1 LYLDGAIVNSDALA
15 RDSDSA
21 TSSPLAVICG
31 ASATGLGVGRDLGR
45 RGVSVVFADYESFRP
60 GFVSKY
66 VSRDESGI
74 VVGSEEEL
82 IEKLVLLGSRQSIN
96 PVLFQT
102 TDQMVLTVAEHRDQL
117 EPHFHIADSTR
128 PGIADVVTDKKS
140 FYELCVK
147 HGVVSPRTA
156 FPETLDDALTVR
168 SEFDFPVIIK
178 PIHGHLW
185 RERLKG
191 RKLLTAATPD
201 EFEVIVRKFADDIQE
216 LMIQELIPGP
226 ESNLWIGGL
235 YLRQCDGEP
244 GAIFTGRKLRQHPP
258 GFGSASLADACQ
270 NDDVVKLSVSFL
282 QEIGYRG
289 VCGTEFKFD
298 ERDSQYKMV
307 EVNPRQTLWFALI
320 DAAGIP
326 LNYYAYCDLAGL
338 PLPDAGKLRD
348 GTKWILFEKDL
359 ITSIGYMLK
368 GQLGLF
374 RWLGSYRNIRVH
386 AVMSM
391 TDRRP
396 MLSTLRTYGV
406 RIWQRFIRRS

>member
-1 LYLDGAIVNSDALA
+1 MSADSPPSDYESL
-15 RDSDSA
+15 
-21 TSSPLAVICG
+21 PLAVICG

-60 GFVSKY
+60 GFVSRY
-66 VSRDESGI
+66 VSRNESGI
-74 VVGSEEEL
+74 VAGAEIDL
-82 IEKLVLLGSRQSIN
+82 IEKLVALGSRQTIK

-102 TDQMVLTVAEHRDQL
+102 TDQMVLTVAEHREKL
-117 EPHFHIADSTR
+117 EQHYHIADSTR
-128 PGIADVVTDKKS
+128 SGIADVVTDKKS

-156 FPETLDDALTVR
+156 FPESLDDALTVR

-201 EFEVIVRKFADDIQE
+201 EFEEIVRKFSDDIQD
-216 LMIQELIPGP
+216 LIIQELIPGP

-235 YLRQCDGEP
+235 YLRQSDGEP

-258 GFGSASLADACQ
+258 GFGSASLADACP

-282 QEIGYRG
+282 QQIGYRG

-338 PLPDAGKLRD
+338 PLPDAGSLRD

-359 ITSIGYMLK
+359 ITSIGYILK

>member
-1 LYLDGAIVNSDALA
+1 M
-15 RDSDSA
+15 
-21 TSSPLAVICG
+21 SSVPSPESNQILPLAVICG

-45 RGVSVVFADYESFRP
+45 RGVSVVFADFESFRP
-60 GFVSKY
+60 GFVSRY
-66 VSRDESGI
+66 VSKVEPGI
-74 VVGSEEEL
+74 TAKSEEDL
-82 IEKLVLLGSRQSIN
+82 VEKLVALGSRQPVK

-102 TDQMVLTVAEHRDQL
+102 TDQMVLLIAQHREQLDQ
-117 EPHFHIADSTR
+117 HFHIANSTR

-147 HGVVSPRTA
+147 HGVVAPRTS
-156 FPETLDDALTVR
+156 FPETLEQALTVK

-191 RKLLTAATPD
+191 RKLLTAASPD
-201 EFEVIVRKFADDIQE
+201 EYEQIVKKFADDIRE
-216 LMIQELIPGP
+216 LMVQELIPGP

-235 YLRQCDGEP
+235 YLRQRDGEP

-258 GFGSASLADACQ
+258 GFGSASLADASP
-270 NDDVVKLSVSFL
+270 NEDVVRLSVKFL
-282 QEIGYRG
+282 REIGYRG

-320 DAAGIP
+320 DASGIP
-326 LNYYAYCDLAGL
+326 LNYYAYCDLGGL
-338 PLPDAGKLRD
+338 PLPKAGSLRD

-359 ITSIGYMLK
+359 ITSIGYILK
-368 GQLGLF
+368 GKLGLF

-391 TDRRP
+391 SDRRP
-396 MLSTLRTYGV
+396 MFSLLRTYAV
-406 RIWQRFIRRS
+406 RVWSRFILRS

>member
-1 LYLDGAIVNSDALA
+1 MSAASTSRSDHEL
-15 RDSDSA
+15 
-21 TSSPLAVICG
+21 PLVVICG

-45 RGVSVVFADYESFRP
+45 HGVSVVFADYESFRP
-60 GFVSKY
+60 GFVSRY
-66 VSRDESGI
+66 VSKDEPGI
-74 VVGSEEEL
+74 VAESEADL
-82 IEKLVLLGSRQSIN
+82 IAKLLDLGRRQSMK

-102 TDQMVLTVAEHRDQL
+102 TDQMVLTVAQHREELAQY
-117 EPHFHIADSTR
+117 FHIAESTR

-147 HGVVSPRTA
+147 HGVVSPRTV
-156 FPETLDDALTVR
+156 FPENVEDALTVK

-191 RKLLTAATPD
+191 KKLLTAGTPD
-201 EFEVIVRKFADDIQE
+201 EFERIVRKFEDDIQE

-226 ESNLWIGGL
+226 ESNLWVGGL
-235 YLRQCDGEP
+235 YFRQSDGEP
-244 GAIFTGRKLRQHPP
+244 GSIFTGRKLRQHPP

-270 NDDVVKLSVSFL
+270 NDDVVEVSVNFL

-326 LNYYAYCDLAGL
+326 QNYYAYCDLAGL
-338 PLPDAGKLRD
+338 PLPNVGSLRE

-359 ITSIGYMLK
+359 ITSIEYILRGK
-368 GQLGLF
+368 LGLF

-391 TDRRP
+391 SDRRP
-396 MLSTLRTYGV
+396 MFSILRTYAV
-406 RIWQRFIRRS
+406 RIWSRFIRRS

>member
-1 LYLDGAIVNSDALA
+1 MSSASSPGSDEIL
-15 RDSDSA
+15 
-21 TSSPLAVICG
+21 PLAVICG

-45 RGVSVVFADYESFRP
+45 RGVAVVFADFESFRP
-60 GFVSKY
+60 GFVSRY
-66 VSRDESGI
+66 VSSDEPGI
-74 VVGSEEEL
+74 IAKSDEDL
-82 IEKLVLLGSRQSIN
+82 IEKLVSLGSRQSVK

-102 TDQMVLTVAEHRDQL
+102 TDQMVLTIAQHREQL
-117 EPHFHIADSTR
+117 AQHFHIADSTR

-156 FPETLDDALTVR
+156 FPETLEQALTVK

-201 EFEVIVRKFADDIQE
+201 EFEQIVRKFADDICE

-235 YLRQCDGEP
+235 YLRQSNGEP
-244 GAIFTGRKLRQHPP
+244 GTIFTGRKLRQHPP

-270 NDDVVKLSVSFL
+270 NADVVRLSVNFL

-298 ERDSQYKMV
+298 ERDSLYKMV

-338 PLPDAGKLRD
+338 PLPDTGSLRD

-359 ITSIGYMLK
+359 ITSIGYILK
-368 GQLGLF
+368 GKLGLF

-391 TDRRP
+391 SDRRP
-396 MLSTLRTYGV
+396 MFSLLRTYAV
-406 RIWQRFIRRS
+406 RVWSRFIRRS

>member
-1 LYLDGAIVNSDALA
+1 MTV
-15 RDSDSA
+15 DSSP
-21 TSSPLAVICG
+21 SENEPLPLAVICG

-45 RGVSVVFADYESFRP
+45 RGVSVVFADYECFRP
-60 GFVSKY
+60 GFVSRY
-66 VSRDESGI
+66 VCRDESEI
-74 VVGSEEEL
+74 VAGSEDEL
-82 IEKLVLLGSRQSIN
+82 IEQLVALGSRQSAK

-102 TDQMVLTVAEHRDQL
+102 TDQMVLTVADHRDKL
-117 EPHFHIADSTR
+117 EPHFYIADSLR
-128 PGIADVVTDKKS
+128 SGIADVVTDKKS

-156 FPETLDDALTVR
+156 FPATLDEALTVR

-201 EFEVIVRKFADDIQE
+201 EFEEIVRKFSDDIQD
-216 LMIQELIPGP
+216 LIIQELIPGP

-235 YLRQCDGEP
+235 YLRQSDGEP

-258 GFGSASLADACQ
+258 GFGSASLADACP
-270 NDDVVKLSVSFL
+270 NDDVVKLSVNFL
-282 QEIGYRG
+282 QQIGYRG

-338 PLPDAGKLRD
+338 PLPDAGTLRD

-359 ITSIGYMLK
+359 ITSIGYILK

-374 RWLGSYRNIRVH
+374 RWLGSFRNIRVH
-386 AVMSM
+386 AVLSL

>member
-1 LYLDGAIVNSDALA
+1 MPA
-15 RDSDSA
+15 DSPPSEDEPL
-21 TSSPLAVICG
+21 PLAVICG

-45 RGVSVVFADYESFRP
+45 RGVSVVFADYEAFRP
-60 GFVSKY
+60 GYVSRFVSK
-66 VSRDESGI
+66 DEPGI
-74 VVGSEEEL
+74 IAASEADL
-82 IEKLVLLGSRQSIN
+82 IEKLRELGHRQALK

-102 TDQMVLTVAEHRDQL
+102 TDQMVLTVAQHREEL
-117 EPHFHIADSTR
+117 EKHFRIADSTR
-128 PGIADVVTDKKS
+128 SGIADAVTDKKS

-147 HGVVSPRTA
+147 HGVVSPRTV
-156 FPETLDDALTVR
+156 FPENLDDALKVK
-168 SEFDFPVIIK
+168 SDFDFPVIIK

-201 EFEVIVRKFADDIQE
+201 EFEQIVRKFADNIQE

-226 ESNLWIGGL
+226 ESNLWVGGL
-235 YLRQCDGEP
+235 YLRQSDGEP

-270 NDDVVKLSVSFL
+270 NDAVVKLSVNFL

-326 LNYYAYCDLAGL
+326 LNHYAYCDLAGL
-338 PLPDAGKLRD
+338 PLPKVGSLRE

-359 ITSIGYMLK
+359 ITSIGYILK
-368 GQLGLF
+368 GKLGLF
-374 RWLGSYRNIRVH
+374 RWLGSYRSIRVH

-391 TDRRP
+391 SDRRP
-396 MLSTLRTYGV
+396 MFSILRTYAV
-406 RIWQRFIRRS
+406 RIWSRFIRRS

>member
-1 LYLDGAIVNSDALA
+1 MSADSPSSSDHEL
-15 RDSDSA
+15 
-21 TSSPLAVICG
+21 PLAVICG

-60 GFVSKY
+60 GFASRY
-66 VSRDESGI
+66 VSRDEPGI
-74 VVGSEEEL
+74 VAESESDL
-82 IEKLVLLGSRQSIN
+82 IEKLRDLGRRQTVK

-102 TDQMVLTVAEHRDQL
+102 TDQLVLSIAQHREQL
-117 EPHFHIADSTR
+117 GQHYHIADSTR

-147 HGVVSPRTA
+147 HGVVSPRTV
-156 FPETLDDALTVR
+156 FPATLDEALTVR

-201 EFEVIVRKFADDIQE
+201 EFEQLVRKFADDIQD
-216 LMIQELIPGP
+216 LMIQEMIPGP
-226 ESNLWIGGL
+226 ESNLWVGGL
-235 YLRQCDGEP
+235 YLRQSDGEP
-244 GAIFTGRKLRQHPP
+244 GTIFTGRKLRQHPP

-282 QEIGYRG
+282 QQIGYRG

-320 DAAGIP
+320 DASGIP

-338 PLPDAGKLRD
+338 PLPDAGKLRE

-359 ITSIGYMLK
+359 ITSIRYILR
-368 GQLGLF
+368 GQLGFF
-374 RWLGSYRNIRVH
+374 RWLGSFRNVRVH

-391 TDRRP
+391 SDRRP
-396 MLSTLRTYGV
+396 MVSTLRTYGV

>member
-1 LYLDGAIVNSDALA
+1 MS
-15 RDSDSA
+15 SA
-21 TSSPLAVICG
+21 PSPEPNQILPLAVICG

-45 RGVSVVFADYESFRP
+45 RGVSVVFADFESFRP
-60 GFVSKY
+60 GFVSRY
-66 VSRDESGI
+66 VSKDESAI
-74 VVGSEEEL
+74 IAKSEDDL
-82 IEKLVLLGSRQSIN
+82 IEKLVALGSRQPVK

-102 TDQMVLTVAEHRDQL
+102 TDQMVLTIAQHRERLSQ
-117 EPHFHIADSTR
+117 HFLIADSTR
-128 PGIADVVTDKKS
+128 PGIADVVTDKKT

-156 FPETLDDALTVR
+156 FPETLEQALTVK

-191 RKLLTAATPD
+191 RKLLTADSPD
-201 EFEVIVRKFADDIQE
+201 ELEQIVRKFADDIRE

-226 ESNLWIGGL
+226 ESNLWIGGF
-235 YLRQCDGEP
+235 YLRQRDGEP

-270 NDDVVKLSVSFL
+270 NEDVVQLSVKFL
-282 QEIGYRG
+282 KETGYRG

-338 PLPDAGKLRD
+338 PLPDVGSLRD

-359 ITSIGYMLK
+359 ITSIGYILK
-368 GQLGLF
+368 GKLGVF
-374 RWLGSYRNIRVH
+374 QWLGSYRNIRAH
-386 AVMSM
+386 AVMSLS
-391 TDRRP
+391 DRRP
-396 MLSTLRTYGV
+396 MFSLLRTYAV
-406 RIWQRFIRRS
+406 RVWSRFIRR

>member
-1 LYLDGAIVNSDALA
+1 MFSVLSSIID
-15 RDSDSA
+15 RDW
-21 TSSPLAVICG
+21 PLAVVSG

-45 RGVSVVFADYESFRP
+45 RGVSVLFADYESFRP
-60 GFVSKY
+60 GFVSRY
-66 VSRDESGI
+66 VDRNEAGI
-74 VVGSEEEL
+74 VAKSEQDLIDKL
-82 IEKLVLLGSRQSIN
+82 IELGERQSQK

-102 TDQMVLTVAEHRDQL
+102 TDQMVLTVAQHREELAQ
-117 EPHFHIADSTR
+117 HFHIANSTR
-128 PGIADVVTDKKS
+128 TGIADVVTDKKS

-147 HGVVSPRTA
+147 HGVVSPRTV
-156 FPETLDDALTVR
+156 FPASLDEALVVK
-168 SEFDFPVIIK
+168 SDFDFPVIIK

-201 EFEVIVRKFADDIQE
+201 EFEQIVRKFADDIQE

-235 YLRQCDGEP
+235 YLRQSDGEP

-270 NDDVVKLSVSFL
+270 NDDVVNLSVKFL

-338 PLPDAGKLRD
+338 PLPEVGSLRE

-359 ITSIGYMLK
+359 ITSIGYILK
-368 GQLGLF
+368 GKLGLF

-386 AVMSM
+386 AVMS
-391 TDRRP
+391 TSDLRP
-396 MLSTLRTYGV
+396 MFSILRTYAV
-406 RIWQRFIRRS
+406 RIWSRFIRR

>member
-1 LYLDGAIVNSDALA
+1 MTVDVLEGCGAADDV
-15 RDSDSA
+15 
-21 TSSPLAVICG
+21 PLAVICG
-31 ASATGLGVGRDLGR
+31 ASATGLGVGRDLGC

-60 GFVSKY
+60 GFVSRY
-66 VSRDESGI
+66 VSKDEPGI
-74 VVGSEEEL
+74 VAESEVDL
-82 IEKLVLLGSRQSIN
+82 IEKLIDLGRRQSMK

-102 TDQMVLTVAEHRDQL
+102 TDQMVLTVAQHREEL
-117 EPHFHIADSTR
+117 AKHFHIADSTR
-128 PGIADVVTDKKS
+128 SGIADVVTDKKS

-147 HGVVSPRTA
+147 HGVVSPRTV
-156 FPETLDDALTVR
+156 FPENLNHALTVK

-191 RKLLTAATPD
+191 KKLLTAATPD
-201 EFEVIVRKFADDIQE
+201 EFEQLVRKFADDIQE

-226 ESNLWIGGL
+226 ECNLWVGGL
-235 YLRQCDGEP
+235 YLRQGDGEP
-244 GAIFTGRKLRQHPP
+244 GTIFTGRKLRQHPP
-258 GFGSASLADACQ
+258 GFGSASLADACP
-270 NDDVVKLSVSFL
+270 NEDVVKLSVKFL

-338 PLPDAGKLRD
+338 PIPDAGKLRD

-359 ITSIGYMLK
+359 ITSIGYILK

-374 RWLGSYRNIRVH
+374 RWLGSFRNIRVH
-386 AVMSM
+386 AVASLS
-391 TDRRP
+391 DWKP
-396 MLSTLRTYGV
+396 MISILRTYAV
-406 RIWQRFIRRS
+406 RVWSRFIRRS

>member
-1 LYLDGAIVNSDALA
+1 MSSDPS
-15 RDSDSA
+15 SDSNQIL
-21 TSSPLAVICG
+21 PLAVICG

-45 RGVSVVFADYESFRP
+45 RGVAVVFADFESFRP
-60 GFVSKY
+60 GFVSRY
-66 VSRDESGI
+66 VSKNESGI
-74 VVGSEEEL
+74 IAQSEEDL
-82 IEKLVLLGSRQSIN
+82 IDKLVTLGSRQPVK

-102 TDQMVLTVAEHRDQL
+102 TDQMVLTIAQNRERLVQ
-117 EPHFHIADSTR
+117 HFHIADSTR

-147 HGVVSPRTA
+147 HGVVSPRTV
-156 FPETLDDALTVR
+156 FPETLEQALTVK
-168 SEFDFPVIIK
+168 SQFDFPVIIK

-191 RKLLTAATPD
+191 RKLLTADSPE
-201 EFEVIVRKFADDIQE
+201 EFEQIVRNFADDIHE

-226 ESNLWIGGL
+226 ESNLWIGGF
-235 YLRQCDGEP
+235 YLRQRGGEP

-270 NDDVVKLSVSFL
+270 NEDVVRLSGKFL
-282 QEIGYRG
+282 RDIGYRG

-338 PLPDAGKLRD
+338 PLPDAGSLRD

-359 ITSIGYMLK
+359 ITSIGYILK
-368 GQLGLF
+368 GKLGLF
-374 RWLGSYRNIRVH
+374 RWLSSYRNIRVH

-391 TDRRP
+391 SDRRP
-396 MLSTLRTYGV
+396 MFSLLRTYAV
-406 RIWQRFIRRS
+406 RVWSRFIRR